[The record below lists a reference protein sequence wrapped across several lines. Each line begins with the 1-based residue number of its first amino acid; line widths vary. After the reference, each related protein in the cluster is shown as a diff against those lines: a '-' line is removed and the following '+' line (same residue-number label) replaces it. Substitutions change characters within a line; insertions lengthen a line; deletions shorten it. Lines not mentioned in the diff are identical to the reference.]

1 MKKEKYFKLFLISMT
16 MMILLLGTTCK
27 KSDESENDINVI
39 ISLATQSI
47 SDINNFMASTA
58 NKGNHKAFSAEKQ
71 AATPCIF
78 YMGSQQISQALRNIV
93 NPSPGHGW
101 MKGLWNFWFYSD
113 CTAYMEID
121 ASVDCS
127 EGATMTSGD
136 TLNGSLSIK
145 GHIDAASGVVD
156 MFFTEK
162 SDSFSVNNNGS
173 HIVYLI
179 IEATGTLS
187 GGTVTITGHI
197 DSEQIS
203 ITSSY

>member
-1 MKKEKYFKLFLISMT
+1 MKKEKMVKIGLISLT

-39 ISLATQSI
+39 IGLATQSI
-47 SDINNFMASTA
+47 SDINNFVASTA

-71 AATPCIF
+71 AAAPCIF
-78 YMGSQQISQALRNIV
+78 YMGTQQINQALRNIV
-93 NPSPGHGW
+93 NPSAGHGW
-101 MKGLWNFWFYSD
+101 MTGVWNFWFYSD
-113 CTAYMEID
+113 CTAYMQIE

-127 EGATMTSGD
+127 QGATMTSGD

-156 MFFTEK
+156 MFMTEESK
-162 SDSFSVNNNGS
+162 SFSVNSNGS

-197 DSEQIS
+197 DSDEIS